1 MLFDTLSEIT
11 AVELVGKSDEP
22 AMSEMTPAFVA
33 VNIHE
38 IAKPTRYWIISEY
51 LIKYPWERRV

>member
-22 AMSEMTPAFVA
+22 AMSETTPAFVA
-33 VNIHE
+33 VNIRE

-51 LIKYPWERRV
+51 LIKYPYEHRV